1 MIIEK
6 GTFIKKSTFLN
17 VLVQLKMCCLIQS
30 NWNHLCYVVILKP
43 VFLAFIHNLLRVQ
56 FIMLFALPK
65 CFHMN
70 TLKIC
75 TRTMEQQISAL
86 LLLFHNCR
94 TSHRE
99 REW

>member
-56 FIMLFALPK
+56 FIMLFAFAK
-65 CFHMN
+65 MF
-70 TLKIC
+70 
-75 TRTMEQQISAL
+75 
-86 LLLFHNCR
+86 
-94 TSHRE
+94 SHE
-99 REW
+99 HFKNMHPNNGTTNLCPIIIIP